1 MQPKFC
7 PECGNK
13 ISQEEFNFCSMCGAR
28 LNNTIPQKEIPVASP
43 PRARVNPNQNNL
55 IAAQK
60 HFTNALY
67 YFEQTMDTL
76 RGAKTASTFDTFFG
90 GGFLTDAIKFNKVDK
105 ARQLVNQAG
114 QALNAGYALV
124 PQAPRIHNVSV
135 HENSMWDMFFDN
147 IFSDWSAREKI
158 KESLRSVEIAI
169 SETQNVLNW
178 INSQLKA

>member
-1 MQPKFC
+1 V
-7 PECGNK
+7 E
-13 ISQEEFNFCSMCGAR
+13 
-28 LNNTIPQKEIPVASP
+28 T
-43 PRARVNPNQNNL
+43 
-55 IAAQK
+55 
-60 HFTNALY
+60 
-67 YFEQTMDTL
+67 
-76 RGAKTASTFDTFFG
+76 
-90 GGFLTDAIKFNKVDK
+90 KFNKVDK

-158 KESLRSVEIAI
+158 KESLRSVEMAI